1 MSHPFHLA
9 IRTAKLVIITCTG
22 SLLGCKGGKVV
33 HILSYE
39 QGETMSREYVHHYK
53 PNQKQARWL
62 GPPASLTR
70 FRRTHPADAPII
82 TGYVDIQEANA
93 QLRPLPGAIVSIDK
107 APTFADKAAN
117 YVRVIGPGRHHV
129 RLGGVDLLWSEVPPF
144 HVERGDS
151 IRITAHLLP
160 EFRPTI
166 N

>member
-1 MSHPFHLA
+1 MNNSFHPIISTARLA
-9 IRTAKLVIITCTG
+9 LIIFTG
-22 SLLGCKGGKVV
+22 ALTNCQGGKAV

-39 QGETMSREYVHHYK
+39 QGEALGKEYVRNYH

-70 FRRTHPADAPII
+70 FRRANPANAPII
-82 TGYVDIQEANA
+82 TGVADIQEPNG
-93 QLRPLPGAIVSIDK
+93 QLRLLPGAIITIDK
-107 APTFADKAAN
+107 TPTFADEAAN
-117 YVRVIGPGRHHV
+117 YVRVIGPGRHHMRV
-129 RLGGVDLLWSEVPPF
+129 GGVGLLWSEVPSF

-151 IRITAHLLP
+151 IRITAHLLS